1 MVHDFYIIHENYILL
16 IQLIKITCF
25 CVCCT
30 CFIFC
35 VFRYTGM
42 PTFIFSLS
50 IVRSIFFYSKHCG
63 HERRHVGDGEWAS
76 FKVAWE
82 RWRTSRRE
90 GRRQPPRSSSSSKTL
105 ATQRHGQTHRWRG
118 IKGKIVNSLYT
129 FFLKKNTH
137 SPNASA
143 HNKPMLTHIYEHTY
157 TPYPINT
164 SERLLW
170 DILRLTK
177 SPRVSRC
184 WRVCCLAL
192 KE

>member
-16 IQLIKITCF
+16 IQLIKITCI
-25 CVCCT
+25 CICCT

-35 VFRYTGM
+35 VFRYTGT

-63 HERRHVGDGEWAS
+63 HEKWHVGDGEWAS
-76 FKVAWE
+76 FEVAWE

-90 GRRQPPRSSSSSKTL
+90 GRRKPPRSSSSSKAL

-129 FFLKKNTH
+129 FFKKKTHTVQMQVLTIRPCSLIYMNTH
-137 SPNASA
+137 IHPTLLA
-143 HNKPMLTHIYEHTY
+143 HPKDYVEI
-157 TPYPINT
+157 
-164 SERLLW
+164 SW
-170 DILRLTK
+170 D
-177 SPRVSRC
+177 
-184 WRVCCLAL
+184 WRSHHGHLDVDGYVG
-192 KE
+192 